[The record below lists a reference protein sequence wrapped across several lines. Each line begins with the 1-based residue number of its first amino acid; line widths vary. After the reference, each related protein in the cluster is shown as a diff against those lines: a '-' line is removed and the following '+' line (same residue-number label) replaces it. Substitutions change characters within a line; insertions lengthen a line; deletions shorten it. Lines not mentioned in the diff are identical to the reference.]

1 MRRSRETFMFEK
13 NRVKTLAVD
22 DDAEVLR
29 TIKRILEK
37 KGHEVFAY
45 DSAGAAL
52 EHLKKETVDL
62 ILTDLKMPEMDGI
75 QFLSRAKALRPYV
88 PVILITGFATIE
100 TAVSAIKWGAF
111 DYVRKPFE
119 VKKIYEVIEGAL
131 GSKKGGA

>member
-1 MRRSRETFMFEK
+1 MFEK

-29 TIKRILEK
+29 TIKRILERR
-37 KGHEVFAY
+37 GHEVFAFE
-45 DSAGAAL
+45 SARSAL
-52 EHLKKETVDL
+52 EHLKAEPVDL

-75 QFLSRAKALRPYV
+75 QFLSRAKALRPNV

-119 VKKIYEVIEGAL
+119 VKKIYEVIERAL
-131 GSKKGGA
+131 GSKKGGV